1 MKHTPTILSA
11 LAVIVSLTALYL
23 SRTQKP
29 PRAATP
35 QTSFAPD
42 LGTLVAEA
50 NNGFEPEIE
59 REPWHRPDVGS
70 DQDEP
75 YVPLSSRQGLQQA
88 RDAGTPI
95 FTVSDVTPYDV
106 RLVLFASLT
115 GDGTGR
121 FFASVEQPS
130 GRFTLDLPQGDYYVV
145 PGASGPFEDMFFVQ
159 DYPVVEVNNDH
170 PILVWKEP
178 RVRSKPTPRCDL
190 PFADPTLCP

>member
-1 MKHTPTILSA
+1 MKNTPTILSG
-11 LAVIVSLTALYL
+11 LAVIVSLIALY
-23 SRTQKP
+23 SSGTQKP
-29 PRAATP
+29 PPAAAP
-35 QTSFAPD
+35 QPSFTPD

-50 NNGFEPEIE
+50 NGGFEPEIE
-59 REPWHRPDVGS
+59 REPWQHPDVGS
-70 DQDEP
+70 GQDEP
-75 YVPLSSRQGLQQA
+75 FVPLSSRKGLQEA

-170 PILVWKEP
+170 PTLVWKEP
-178 RVRSKPTPRCDL
+178 RARSKPTPRCDL